1 MINNPSN
8 PIPQNPEGI
17 KFKCRDGTIEMLES
31 YKETGIHIGINF
43 GYAYFDKAR
52 SPIMGNYVFSEEE
65 FNDKDIVGTEQ

>member
-17 KFKCRDGTIEMLES
+17 KMLET
-31 YKETGIHIGINF
+31 YKGTNICIGINF

-52 SPIMGNYVFSEEE
+52 SPIMGNYVFSVIE
-65 FNDKDIVGTEQ
+65 FNDKDIVGIEQ